1 MIRKDNAMQKTPM
14 ISIVIPV
21 FNEER
26 YLAECLN
33 SLMALDYE
41 KSEYEIILVDNGST
55 DKTLEIARNY
65 PIKIFIKEGVKV
77 GAVRN
82 YGVAQAQG
90 EYIIFLDSDCVAE
103 PSWLKYGISRIQT
116 AKNLVLGGQYLLRDN
131 PSWLEK
137 YWVLNNS
144 RSQIYLTTL
153 VGGCI
158 FIKKDTF
165 TSLRGFNETLNSGE
179 DSDLTYRLKN
189 SGNNVEI
196 DPQLSVIHLG
206 FPSEILPFIK
216 RQIWHSSDY
225 VTNLRGAIRDKIFLL
240 TIVFMTGAFS
250 LILYMLLTN
259 KVSYIAAAAVIFPPM
274 ALSYKRITRS
284 KARLNSIIDFISIY
298 CVDFFYLIGRS
309 CGILLSFKKAITQTN
324 ELKVD
329 RR

>member
-1 MIRKDNAMQKTPM
+1 MIREDKLMQKTPM

-55 DKTLEIARNY
+55 DRTLEIARTY
-65 PIKIFIKEGVKV
+65 PIKVLIREGVKV

-82 YGVAQAQG
+82 YGVVQAQG
-90 EYIIFLDSDCVAE
+90 EYIVFLDSDCVVE
-103 PSWLKYGISRIQT
+103 PSWLKYGISRIQN
-116 AKNLVLGGQYLLRDN
+116 AENLVLGGQYLLREN

-158 FIKKDTF
+158 FIKKNVF
-165 TSLRGFNETLNSGE
+165 IGIGGFNEKLNAGE
-179 DSDLTYRLKN
+179 DSDLTYRLKELGYN
-189 SGNNVEI
+189 IEI
-196 DPQLSVIHLG
+196 DPKLSVIHLG
-206 FPSEILPFIK
+206 FPSEVIPFVK

-225 VTNLRGAIRDKIFLL
+225 ITNITEAVKDKIFLL
-240 TIVFMTGAFS
+240 TLIFMSGFFAF
-250 LILYMLLTN
+250 LLQILLTQS
-259 KVSYIAAAAVIFPPM
+259 VSILVIAAIILPPM
-274 ALSYKRITRS
+274 ILSYKRTSRS
-284 KARLNSIIDFISIY
+284 KTRFRSPVDWISIY
-298 CVDFFYLIGRS
+298 IVDCLYLIGRS
-309 CGILLSFKKAITQTN
+309 CGIMLSLKKAVTQTN
-324 ELKVD
+324 EQKVD